1 MEMNELKYDVFEE
14 GSLVKS
20 VSITKIM
27 PCMAEEG
34 RVKLAMQLDS
44 SLDQVMPVFASK
56 FSPGKV
62 NYIRHKKILTLNT
75 HNRVISFFPSGRIMM
90 MNTRDPEEGIE
101 IITEFMEKINQCHM
115 EYENGNVGEDLTE
128 KLSNIGPLNIYN
140 CLPQTNCEECG
151 TATCMA
157 FSMKL
162 LSGDSTL
169 DQCKPLLKTG
179 NQDKLN
185 SLKEILGEEL
195 MKTMGWVENRV

>member
-1 MEMNELKYDVFEE
+1 MEMKEIKFDIFKD
-14 GSLVKS
+14 GPLVKS

-34 RVKLAMQLDS
+34 RVKLAIQLDS
-44 SLDQVMPVFASK
+44 TLDQVMPIFAGK
-56 FSPGKV
+56 FPPGKV
-62 NYIRHKKILTLNT
+62 NYIPHKKILTLNT
-75 HNRVISFFPSGRIMM
+75 HERVISFFPSGKIMM

-101 IITEFMEKINQCHM
+101 IITEFMEKINQCYL
-115 EYENGNVGEDLTE
+115 ESEIGDAGEDLSE
-128 KLSNIGPLNIYN
+128 KLSKIGPLNIYN

-169 DQCKPLLKTG
+169 DQCKPLLKAE
-179 NQDKLN
+179 NQDKVN
-185 SLKEILGEEL
+185 SLKELLGDEL
-195 MKTMGWVENRV
+195 MKTLRWVGN

>member
-1 MEMNELKYDVFEE
+1 MEMKELKFDIFED
-14 GSLVKS
+14 GPLVNS

-44 SLDQVMPVFASK
+44 TLDQVMPVFSRK
-56 FSPGKV
+56 FAPGKV
-62 NYIRHKKILTLNT
+62 NYIPHKKILTLNT
-75 HNRVISFFPSGRIMM
+75 HERVITFFPSGKIMM

-101 IITEFMEKINQCHM
+101 IITEFMEKINQSYL
-115 EYENGNVGEDLTE
+115 ERESGEGVEDLSE
-128 KLSNIGPLNIYN
+128 KLSKLGPLNIYN

-157 FSMKL
+157 FSMKI
-162 LSGDSTL
+162 LSGDATL
-169 DQCKPLLKTG
+169 DQCKPLLKAE

-185 SLKEILGEEL
+185 SLKELLGDEL
-195 MKTMGWVENRV
+195 MKTLGWMGN

>member
-1 MEMNELKYDVFEE
+1 MEMKELKYDIFED
-14 GSLVKS
+14 GPLVSS

-44 SLDQVMPVFASK
+44 KLDQVMPTFASK
-56 FSPGKV
+56 FPPGKV
-62 NYIRHKKILTLNT
+62 NYIPHKKILTLNT
-75 HNRVISFFPSGRIMM
+75 HERVITFFPSGRIMM
-90 MNTRDPEEGIE
+90 MNTRDPEEGIK
-101 IITEFMEKINQCHM
+101 IITEFMEKINQCYL
-115 EYENGNVGEDLTE
+115 EIESGDGGEDLSE
-128 KLSNIGPLNIYN
+128 KLSKIGPLNIYN

-169 DQCKPLLKTG
+169 NECKPLLKAE
-179 NQDKLN
+179 NQEKVN
-185 SLKEILGEEL
+185 SLKELLGDQL
-195 MKTMGWVENRV
+195 MKTMGWAGN

>member
-1 MEMNELKYDVFEE
+1 MEMNELKYDIFED
-14 GSLVKS
+14 GPLVKS

-34 RVKLAMQLDS
+34 KVKLAMQLDS
-44 SLDQVMPVFASK
+44 CLDGPVMAK
-56 FSPGKV
+56 FVGKFPPGKV
-62 NYIRHKKILTLNT
+62 NFIKHKNILTLNT
-75 HNRVISFFPSGRIMM
+75 HERVITFFPSGKIMM

-101 IITEFMEKINQCHM
+101 IITEFMEKINQSYL
-115 EYENGNVGEDLTE
+115 ESQNGGQDEDLSG
-128 KLSNIGPLNIYN
+128 KLSKIGPLNIYN

-169 DQCKPLLKTG
+169 DQCKPLLNHK
-179 NQDKLN
+179 NKAKLD
-185 SLKEILGEEL
+185 SLKELLGDEL
-195 MKTMGWVENRV
+195 MKTLGWNN

>member
-1 MEMNELKYDVFEE
+1 MEMKDLKFDIFKE

-44 SLDQVMPVFASK
+44 TLDQVMPTFASK
-56 FSPGKV
+56 FPPGKV
-62 NYIRHKKILTLNT
+62 NYISHKKILTLNT
-75 HNRVISFFPSGRIMM
+75 HERVISFFPSGKIMM

-101 IITEFMEKINQCHM
+101 IITGFMEKINQCYL
-115 EYENGNVGEDLTE
+115 ESESGNGGEDLSE
-128 KLSNIGPLNIYN
+128 KLSKIGPLNLYN

-169 DQCKPLLKTG
+169 KQCKPLLKAENSG
-179 NQDKLN
+179 KLN
-185 SLKEILGEEL
+185 SLRELLGDQL
-195 MKTMGWVENRV
+195 MESLGWVGN

>member
-1 MEMNELKYDVFEE
+1 MEMKELKYDIFED
-14 GSLVKS
+14 GPLVKS

-44 SLDQVMPVFASK
+44 TLDTVMPLFISK
-56 FSPGKV
+56 FPPGNV
-62 NYIRHKKILTLNT
+62 NYIKQKKILTLNT
-75 HNRVISFFPSGRIMM
+75 HERVITFFPSGKIMM
-90 MNTRDPEEGIE
+90 MNTVDPEEGIE
-101 IITEFMEKINQCHM
+101 IITEFMEKLNQCYL
-115 EYENGNVGEDLTE
+115 ESENGDVGEDLSG
-128 KLSNIGPLNIYN
+128 KLSKIGPLNLYN

-169 DQCKPLLKTG
+169 DQCIPLLKAE

-185 SLKEILGEEL
+185 SMKELLGDQL
-195 MKTMGWVENRV
+195 MKTLGWRGS

>member
-1 MEMNELKYDVFEE
+1 MEMKELKFDIFED
-14 GSLVKS
+14 GPMVKS

-44 SLDQVMPVFASK
+44 TLDQVMPVFSGK
-56 FSPGKV
+56 FPPGKV
-62 NYIRHKKILTLNT
+62 NYIPHKKILTINT
-75 HNRVISFFPSGRIMM
+75 HERVITFFPSGKIMM

-101 IITEFMEKINQCHM
+101 IITEFMEKINQS
-115 EYENGNVGEDLTE
+115 YLENESGDDVEGLSE
-128 KLSNIGPLNIYN
+128 KLYKIGPLNIYN

-169 DQCKPLLKTG
+169 DQCKPLIKAE
-179 NQDKLN
+179 NQDKLD
-185 SLKEILGEEL
+185 SLKELLGNKL
-195 MKTMGWVENRV
+195 MKTLGWSGN

>member
-1 MEMNELKYDVFEE
+1 MEMKELKYDIFQD
-14 GSLVKS
+14 GPLVKS

-44 SLDQVMPVFASK
+44 TLDQVMPIFADK
-56 FSPGKV
+56 FPPGKV
-62 NYIRHKKILTLNT
+62 NYIPHKKILTLNT
-75 HNRVISFFPSGRIMM
+75 HERVISFFPSGKIMM

-101 IITEFMEKINQCHM
+101 IITEFMEKINQSYT
-115 EYENGNVGEDLTE
+115 ESESGNVGEDLSE
-128 KLSNIGPLNIYN
+128 KLSKIGPLNIYN

-169 DQCKPLLKTG
+169 DQCKPLLKAE
-179 NQDKLN
+179 NEEKFN
-185 SLKEILGEEL
+185 SLKELLGDQL
-195 MKTMGWVENRV
+195 MKTLGWVGN

>member
-1 MEMNELKYDVFEE
+1 MEMKELKFDIFED
-14 GSLVKS
+14 GPLVKS

-44 SLDQVMPVFASK
+44 ALDQVMPTFVSK
-56 FSPGKV
+56 FPPGNV
-62 NYIRHKKILTLNT
+62 NYIPHKKILTLNT
-75 HNRVISFFPSGRIMM
+75 HQRVISFFPSGRIMM

-101 IITEFMEKINQCHM
+101 IITEFMEKINQSYL
-115 EYENGNVGEDLTE
+115 ESESGDGGDDLTE
-128 KLSNIGPLNIYN
+128 KLSKIGPLDLYN

-162 LSGDSTL
+162 LSGDATL
-169 DQCKPLLKTG
+169 DQCKPLLKAEHR
-179 NQDKLN
+179 DKLN
-185 SLKEILGEEL
+185 SLREILGDQL
-195 MKTMGWVENRV
+195 MKTLGWVEN

>member
-1 MEMNELKYDVFEE
+1 MEMEELKYDIFKD

-20 VSITKIM
+20 VSITKIQ

-34 RVKLAMQLDS
+34 RIKLAMQLDS
-44 SLDQVMPVFASK
+44 TLDQVMPTFASK
-56 FSPGKV
+56 FPPGKV
-62 NYIRHKKILTLNT
+62 NYIKHKKILTINI
-75 HNRVISFFPSGRIMM
+75 HERVITFFPSGKIMM

-101 IITEFMEKINQCHM
+101 IITDFIEKINQSYLEHVS
-115 EYENGNVGEDLTE
+115 GDTGDDLSD
-128 KLSNIGPLNIYN
+128 KLSKIGPLNIYN

-169 DQCKPLLKTG
+169 DQCKPLLRAE
-179 NQDKLN
+179 NQEKLN
-185 SLKEILGEEL
+185 SLNELLGDQL
-195 MKTMGWVENRV
+195 MRSLGWIGS

>member
-1 MEMNELKYDVFEE
+1 MEMKELKFDIFKE
-14 GSLVKS
+14 GPLVKS

-44 SLDQVMPVFASK
+44 TLDQVMPTFASK
-56 FSPGKV
+56 FPPGKV
-62 NYIRHKKILTLNT
+62 NYISHKKILTLNT
-75 HNRVISFFPSGRIMM
+75 HERVISFFPSGKIMM

-101 IITEFMEKINQCHM
+101 IITGFMEKINQCYL
-115 EYENGNVGEDLTE
+115 ESESGNGGEDLSE
-128 KLSNIGPLNIYN
+128 KLSKIGPLNLYN

-169 DQCKPLLKTG
+169 KQCKPLLKAENSG
-179 NQDKLN
+179 KLN
-185 SLKEILGEEL
+185 SLRELLGDQL
-195 MKTMGWVENRV
+195 MESLGWVGN